1 MMRSI
6 LAVYAT
12 AHPYLKISMLEPRTE
27 NDSPLEATKIIDNDG
42 RGTSRIRSPNF
53 FAAISMAI

>member
-12 AHPYLKISMLEPRTE
+12 AHPYLKISMLGPRTQ
-27 NDSPLEATKIIDNDG
+27 NDSPLEATKIIDNDW
-42 RGTSRIRSPNF
+42 RGTSRIRSPNC